1 MSVSIY
7 DLLGCE
13 VTKMVESLGRNEKG
27 NIHPLIM
34 HEVERYVIMVVL
46 EKTSHNYRRAS
57 RALGISRSTLY
68 RRIEFLGIEK
78 KK

>member
-1 MSVSIY
+1 VSVSIY